1 MKKVLF
7 LACCGLGFTT
17 AALAQENRKKEN
29 AAELKPAIYTPE
41 AASKKEIADKME
53 ESRKA
58 ATSTTTTEES
68 NAETAF
74 KQLGITDEQMS
85 QMSELSRVIGEK
97 TNAITKNPNLTAAQ
111 KEAKITELKSLKE
124 KKQKE
129 ILGDA
134 LYAKY
139 VELMKPKKSE

>member
-7 LACCGLGFTT
+7 LACCGIGLTT
-17 AALAQENRKKEN
+17 AAFAQETRKKDN

-53 ESRKA
+53 ESRKTA
-58 ATSTTTTEES
+58 PSVETS

-74 KQLGITDEQMS
+74 KQLGLTDEQMS
-85 QMSELSRVIGEK
+85 QMSDLSKRIGEK
-97 TNAITKNPNLTAAQ
+97 SKAINNNANLTAAEKQ
-111 KEAKITELKSLKE
+111 TKLKE
-124 KKQKE
+124 LEVIKEKRYKE

-139 VELMKPKKSE
+139 TELMKPKKSE